1 MRLRTIF
8 FATVLLFSS
17 GCGGSGDSTGYDGPE
32 LLFVQSAN
40 EAYLRG
46 DRLILEG
53 LQEVAWFSD
62 RPYREAGRATTAD
75 FIDVWRKGENSFAE
89 NPPNADLVCS
99 IGSEDVTV
107 LVELS
112 DPVLDVASSQLSYR
126 VEAIGGSEVPAELD
140 CASGT
145 AHLFI
150 DALRGD
156 EM

>member
-1 MRLRTIF
+1 MRLQTIF
-8 FATVLLFSS
+8 LVAILFFSS
-17 GCGGSGDSTGYDGPE
+17 GCGGSGDSTAYDGPE

-40 EAYLRG
+40 EAYLRD

-53 LQEVAWFSD
+53 LQEVAWFAD

-75 FIDVWRKGENSFAE
+75 FIDVWQKGANSFAE
-89 NPPNADLVCS
+89 DPPNADLVCS
-99 IGSEDVTV
+99 TGREDFSAV
-107 LVELS
+107 VELS
-112 DPVLDVASSQLSYR
+112 DPVLDVAAGILSYR
-126 VEAIGGSEVPAELD
+126 VEAVGGSELPTDLD

-145 AHLFI
+145 VHLFI

>member
-1 MRLRTIF
+1 MIF
-8 FATVLLFSS
+8 
-17 GCGGSGDSTGYDGPE
+17 
-32 LLFVQSAN
+32 
-40 EAYLRG
+40 
-46 DRLILEG
+46 EG

-62 RPYREAGRATTAD
+62 RPYREVGRATTAE
-75 FIDVWRKGENSFAE
+75 FIDVWQKGENSFAE
-89 NPPNADLVCS
+89 DPPNAGLVCS
-99 IGSEDVTV
+99 TGSEDVAR

-112 DPVLDVASSQLSYR
+112 DPVLDLAADLLSYR
-126 VEAIGGSEVPAELD
+126 LEAVGGSELPAELG

>member
-8 FATVLLFSS
+8 LVAIFFFSP
-17 GCGGSGDSTGYDGPE
+17 GCGGSGDSTAYDGPE

-62 RPYREAGRATTAD
+62 RPYREVGRATTAD
-75 FIDVWRKGENSFAE
+75 FIDVWQKGENSFAE
-89 NPPNADLVCS
+89 DPPNADLVCS
-99 IGSEDVTV
+99 TGSEDVTA

-112 DPVLDVASSQLSYR
+112 DPVLDLAVDLLSYR
-126 VEAIGGSEVPAELD
+126 VEAVAGSELPAELD